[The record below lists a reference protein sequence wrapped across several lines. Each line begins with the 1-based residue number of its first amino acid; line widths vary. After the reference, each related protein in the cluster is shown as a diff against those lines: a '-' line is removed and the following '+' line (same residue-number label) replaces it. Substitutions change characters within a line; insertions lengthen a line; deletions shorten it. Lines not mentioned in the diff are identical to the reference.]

1 MLRQLSKDELLQ
13 IAKNKRAKIKEA
25 LPKSKMVELLTPFV
39 TRKDIDE
46 ILSKHG
52 RRGQKALIDGM
63 LFERKVMKRFTAQGY
78 KCELSDVSIR
88 GMEFDI
94 IGEKTE
100 GTLIRKTYYI
110 IAECKNKPN
119 VTMQDFDKF
128 LGKYNHFVRRK
139 GVRNVEGYLITSGI
153 FEPAVKSAART
164 HPEIR
169 LVRIK
174 ART

>member
-1 MLRQLSKDELLQ
+1 MQ
-13 IAKNKRAKIKEA
+13 IAKKKKARIKET
-25 LPKSKMVELLTPFV
+25 LPKPKIVELLTPFV
-39 TRKDIDE
+39 TRRDIDE
-46 ILSKHG
+46 VLSKHG
-52 RRGQKALIDGM
+52 RIGQKALIDGM
-63 LFERKVMKRFTAQGY
+63 LFERKVMKRFTSKGY

-94 IGEKTE
+94 TGEKTE
-100 GTLIRKTYYI
+100 GGLLRKKTYYV

-139 GVRNVEGYLITSGI
+139 GVENVKGYLITSGI
-153 FEPAVKSAART
+153 FDPAVKSAART
-164 HPEIR
+164 HPEIK

-174 ART
+174 P